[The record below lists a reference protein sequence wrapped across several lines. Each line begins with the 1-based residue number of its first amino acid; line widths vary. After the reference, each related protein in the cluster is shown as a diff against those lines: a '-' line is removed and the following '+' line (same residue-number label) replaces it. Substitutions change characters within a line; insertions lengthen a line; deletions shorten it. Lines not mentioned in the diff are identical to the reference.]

1 MVTDQP
7 LGVASVDDNGRWMV
21 RFERH
26 FRHDR
31 EKVWRAIHGQQP

>member
-7 LGVASVDDNGRWMV
+7 LGVASVTDDGHWMV

-26 FRHDR
+26 LRHDR
-31 EKVWRAIHGQQP
+31 DTV